1 MEFNLPQWA
10 SFTLIFFILLF
21 LFFKLNRFFGAKIEI
36 LHQFLHKLENYEEK
50 AFQGV
55 DGGSSITQQQQQ
67 DQQQRPLH
75 QQQQHPPQEQN
86 HIPQQLQQQLFQQ
99 QQQLFQQQLQQQ
111 REQHAKQL

>member
-1 MEFNLPQWA
+1 MG
-10 SFTLIFFILLF
+10 ILLF

-55 DGGSSITQQQQQ
+55 DVGSSITQQQQQ
-67 DQQQRPLH
+67 DQQQRALH
-75 QQQQHPPQEQN
+75 QQRQHIPQEQN
-86 HIPQQLQQQLFQQ
+86 HIPQQLQQPLFQQ
-99 QQQLFQQQLQQQ
+99 HQLVQQQLQQQ